1 MQPKKIKIL
10 MLVTLT
16 GFVPVAGMLTGCEGN
31 GRVPNDT
38 PTHAKQMK
46 PDDDLML
53 RLPAFGEPDCV
64 LDVKEDGYLLDG
76 KRVRES
82 SLRDELARAV
92 SQGRKVLEIRVC
104 DSISRK
110 RDSISRKRLQY
121 VYKVS
126 GPAGFEHIILIEAPR
141 KRIGGSG
148 EKS

>member
-16 GFVPVAGMLTGCEGN
+16 GFVLVAGMLTGCEGN

-38 PTHAKQMK
+38 LTHAKQMK
-46 PDDDLML
+46 PDDDLMP
-53 RLPAFGEPDCV
+53 RLPAHGEPDCV
-64 LDVKEDGYLLDG
+64 LDVKEAGYLLDG

-110 RDSISRKRLQY
+110 RLLY

-126 GPAGFEHIILIEAPR
+126 GPAGFEHILVIEAPR
-141 KRIGGSG
+141 KRIGGAG